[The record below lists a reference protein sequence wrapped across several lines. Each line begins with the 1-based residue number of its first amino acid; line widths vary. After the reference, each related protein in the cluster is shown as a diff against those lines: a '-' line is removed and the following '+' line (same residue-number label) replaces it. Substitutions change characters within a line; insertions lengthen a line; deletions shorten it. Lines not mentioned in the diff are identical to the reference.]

1 MTHKKTPAATAVTT
15 SALDSA
21 ILASRHDICKIDRG
35 MSSIITRDYQGQ
47 AIAYQGDGWFNA
59 TQAAAKFGKIP
70 YEWQRLPETAAYVA
84 ALERKYGKIPYS
96 KSKRGANGG
105 TWLHPKLAVRFA
117 QWLDVDFAVWCDEQ
131 IDALLRGKDDW
142 TRERVRLA
150 AAHSVMS
157 GMLHDKRAEAG
168 KATEAHHYANEARLV
183 NWALCGEFKGLD
195 RDSLSAEDLAL
206 LAQLETRNA
215 VLIGRGLDYDQRKHE
230 LSRHALALRPAQPAI
245 NGEAAA

>member
-1 MTHKKTPAATAVTT
+1 
-15 SALDSA
+15 
-21 ILASRHDICKIDRG
+21 
-35 MSSIITRDYQGQ
+35 MSSIITHDYQGH

-59 TQAAAKFGKIP
+59 TQAAAKFGKSP
-70 YEWQRLPETAAYVA
+70 YEWQRLPDTVAYVA

-96 KSKRGANGG
+96 KSKRGGNGG

-131 IDALLRGKDDW
+131 IDALIRGKDDW
-142 TRERVRLA
+142 TRERARLA

-168 KATEAHHYANEARLV
+168 KDTEAHHYTNESRLV
-183 NWALCGEFKGLD
+183 NWAICGEFKSLN
-195 RDSLSAEDLAL
+195 RDAMSAADLVL

-215 VLIGRGLDYDQRKHE
+215 VLIGRGLSYDERKHE
-230 LSRHALALRPAQPAI
+230 LSRHAQASRPDRLAVS
-245 NGEAAA
+245 GEATA